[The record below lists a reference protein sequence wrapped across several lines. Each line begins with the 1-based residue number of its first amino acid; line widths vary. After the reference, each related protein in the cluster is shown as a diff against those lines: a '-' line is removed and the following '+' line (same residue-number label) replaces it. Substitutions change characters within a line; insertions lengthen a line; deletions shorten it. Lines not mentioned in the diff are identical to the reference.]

1 MWVIPSCVYIALLLA
16 LFMLGTFYTCY
27 SVCVYLCIGDEGTA
41 SVHSH
46 SSTGYHSGFHSSA
59 GLHSGSNSSIT
70 LAGSNHFTPTHNS
83 VPTTKLQPHHRN
95 TNYITPQSY
104 QLMEETVYNA
114 PPQVYSQGYRYPVTG
129 VISSASSTGHT
140 SQFEHVYT
148 PKVSC
153 PMAKVAPYS
162 AQVNRVVTMPASS
175 SSISADGIPYQDIPD
190 HRDARA
196 HMMQQQMKALSLGE
210 DGMYGSADA
219 TNYSKW
225 NGLIELKDQI
235 MMQKDQLVER

>member
-1 MWVIPSCVYIALLLA
+1 
-16 LFMLGTFYTCY
+16 
-27 SVCVYLCIGDEGTA
+27 
-41 SVHSH
+41 
-46 SSTGYHSGFHSSA
+46 
-59 GLHSGSNSSIT
+59 
-70 LAGSNHFTPTHNS
+70 
-83 VPTTKLQPHHRN
+83 
-95 TNYITPQSY
+95 
-104 QLMEETVYNA
+104 MEETVYNP
-114 PPQVYSQGYRYPVTG
+114 PPQVYSQGYLGYPVAG
-129 VISSASSTGHT
+129 VSSASSTSHT

-162 AQVNRVVTMPASS
+162 AQVNRVVTMPTSS

-210 DGMYGSADA
+210 DGMYGPGDA

>member
-1 MWVIPSCVYIALLLA
+1 
-16 LFMLGTFYTCY
+16 MLGTFYTCH
-27 SVCVYLCIGDEGTA
+27 SVCVYVYIGDEGTA

-70 LAGSNHFTPTHNS
+70 LAGSNHFTPTYNS
-83 VPTTKLQPHHRN
+83 VPAPKLQPHHN
-95 TNYITPQSY
+95 NMHYISPQAY
-104 QLMEETVYNA
+104 QHMEETVYNP
-114 PPQVYSQGYRYPVTG
+114 PPQVYSLGYLGYPGANV
-129 VISSASSTGHT
+129 SSASSTGHT

-162 AQVNRVVTMPASS
+162 AQVNRVVTMPTSS
-175 SSISADGIPYQDIPD
+175 SSISADGMCYQDVPD
-190 HRDARA
+190 HRDARGY
-196 HMMQQQMKALSLGE
+196 MMQQQMKALSLGE
-210 DGMYGSADA
+210 DGMYGPVDA